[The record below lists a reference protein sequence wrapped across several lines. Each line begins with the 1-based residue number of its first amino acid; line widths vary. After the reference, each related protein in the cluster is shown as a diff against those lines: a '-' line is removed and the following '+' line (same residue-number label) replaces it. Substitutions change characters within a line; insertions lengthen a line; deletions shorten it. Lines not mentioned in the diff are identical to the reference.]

1 MDFRENMAEDQLIWR
16 STIKTCWSKSC
27 SRTSSDRACHRYC
40 GKPDWGKGRGRI
52 RGQRGRGKRVKGWKM
67 VTTTNSEEMGQQGT
81 TKSFRGSFW
90 VSRVVVSFCGAC
102 FDKKQTGNRSLHLMM
117 FLIPGVS
124 FTLLV
129 LMYFSLVQENPHE
142 TKNNTRG

>member
-1 MDFRENMAEDQLIWR
+1 MKER
-16 STIKTCWSKSC
+16 
-27 SRTSSDRACHRYC
+27 
-40 GKPDWGKGRGRI
+40 
-52 RGQRGRGKRVKGWKM
+52 M

-129 LMYFSLVQENPHE
+129 LIYFSLVQENPHE

>member
-1 MDFRENMAEDQLIWR
+1 
-16 STIKTCWSKSC
+16 
-27 SRTSSDRACHRYC
+27 
-40 GKPDWGKGRGRI
+40 
-52 RGQRGRGKRVKGWKM
+52 M

-102 FDKKQTGNRSLHLMM
+102 FDNRSLHFMM

-129 LMYFSLVQENPHE
+129 LIYFSLVHENPQ
-142 TKNNTRG
+142 KQKKLNGLGCKRGQERSCS

>member
-1 MDFRENMAEDQLIWR
+1 M
-16 STIKTCWSKSC
+16 SPG
-27 SRTSSDRACHRYC
+27 TSSDRACHTC
-40 GKPDWGKGRGRI
+40 SGKPERDKGESE
-52 RGQRGRGKRVKGWKM
+52 RVKERM

-90 VSRVVVSFCGAC
+90 VSRVVFSFCGAC
-102 FDKKQTGNRSLHLMM
+102 FDKKQSGNWSLHLMM

-129 LMYFSLVQENPHE
+129 LICFSLVHENPHE
-142 TKNNTRG
+142 TKKNTRG